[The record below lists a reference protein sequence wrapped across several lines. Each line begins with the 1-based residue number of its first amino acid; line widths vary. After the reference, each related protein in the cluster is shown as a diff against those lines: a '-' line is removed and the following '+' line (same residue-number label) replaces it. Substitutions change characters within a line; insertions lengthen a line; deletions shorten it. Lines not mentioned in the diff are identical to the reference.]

1 MDREKRHNSEPIPS
15 NLEDWLTED
24 QLMALKHVESFG
36 WQLKFIR
43 RPAFED
49 PIVVLFGADGNK
61 IGVMGKDGKIDMN
74 PDIKIRD

>member
-1 MDREKRHNSEPIPS
+1 MDNEKRHNSDPVPN
-15 NLEDWLTED
+15 NLEDWLSED

-43 RPAFED
+43 RPAFQD
-49 PIVVLFGADGNK
+49 PVVVLISADGDK

-74 PDIKIRD
+74 PDIKIRE

>member
-1 MDREKRHNSEPIPS
+1 MDNEKRHNSDPVPS

-43 RPAFED
+43 RPAFQD
-49 PIVVLFGADGNK
+49 PVVVLISADGDK

-74 PDIKIRD
+74 SDIKIRE